1 MSLPH
6 VVFGWRKKSFKATCT
21 VSTHNGSG
29 RIRKISS
36 IEGLTEN
43 EQDRMAHILVSNLV
57 ALFPGLPHF
66 LFFGCILLWIILKN
80 NNNSKWRRPENKAS
94 NLVQVEQNFTDLF
107 VSHWHH
113 NHVCVWLLPNL
124 VLWFS
129 IFTSP
134 LGFHGVWSEECT
146 VPREHCLINRL
157 GRSGQDLG

>member
-6 VVFGWRKKSFKATCT
+6 VVFGWRKKSLKETCI
-21 VSTHNGSG
+21 VSTHSGSG

-57 ALFPGLPHF
+57 TLFPGLPHF
-66 LFFGCILLWIILKN
+66 LFFGCILLWIILKSNNNNNNQKNN
-80 NNNSKWRRPENKAS
+80 NNNSKRRRPENKAS

-113 NHVCVWLLPNL
+113 NREPLLQ
-124 VLWFS
+124 VS
-129 IFTSP
+129 
-134 LGFHGVWSEECT
+134 
-146 VPREHCLINRL
+146 
-157 GRSGQDLG
+157 